1 MKNQGGPIFE
11 GQPSPSLKR
20 MRRMKRSELGEHAR
34 KLTVEADCINARL
47 VQLRLRPDPPKAKIH
62 RLEQL
67 QQRLQ
72 ALAEEA
78 RRLGRYASD

>member
-1 MKNQGGPIFE
+1 MKNQGGPKFE

-20 MRRMKRSELGEHAR
+20 MRRMNRSELGEHAR
-34 KLTVEADCINARL
+34 KLTTEADSIGARL
-47 VQLRLRPDPPKAKIH
+47 ARLRLLDDASQAKIN

-78 RRLGRYASD
+78 RRLARYASD